1 MTHGL
6 LDSLSMHTNRW
17 FVPLAFLF
25 SMIATH
31 AQDDITYYKDLANNA
46 DPDLQIVAIDSILS
60 KSKGVDT
67 ETYIEYSLRYV
78 DLSLQLDSIEQAA
91 RQATR
96 IHYTINSLQ
105 NQPRQGLDLINQ
117 VLAYEDKIDNPYL
130 RARLYQKR
138 GGSYFKLD
146 ITKAIDDYNRAF
158 ELFTDNDSIHIAD
171 TYLFRGQA
179 YSTLGKFV
187 PAGDDYHQAFAIY
200 EALDDHE
207 YMFYAQQGITTMF
220 SMNGFYQ
227 KAMKERQEN
236 IELIKSLGL
245 NHHLPTEYYN
255 QSLDY
260 RRTGNLAKYR
270 EYLFL
275 AEDAINYLRDKN
287 LDISNETFIYN
298 ELVSFY
304 CGQGDL
310 VTAKEYLQLI
320 EENYKVSQ
328 DDLVTALHYYGGNAR
343 FNLTKGDTQRAF
355 DFAREKLRV
364 ATKLNIEES
373 ILDSNK
379 LLAEIAK
386 ELGYYEQGLEYSI
399 RYASIRDS
407 IYNRGVAN
415 SLAYYQTLYE
425 TERKEKELAEQTA
438 SIQLLERNNETFKRL
453 LWFGGL
459 AALFAFGIFLMFR
472 RQRNLKTT
480 KLLQER
486 YSQELLLSQENERR
500 RISKDL
506 HDGLGQ
512 QLLVLKNKLVQAGQ
526 NESSKLVDRTIDE
539 VRTIS
544 RDLHPFQLQELGLT
558 KALEYTINQI
568 DENTTLFISADIDNI
583 DDIFEPEA
591 EVNIYRIVQEGLSN
605 VLKHAGAEAGKVLV
619 RKLSRQVVIS
629 IRDNGIGFDF
639 QNEYKNV
646 KSLGLKTLLE
656 RTKFLNGNMKINSIK
671 NEGTTMEFQ
680 IPIR

>member
-1 MTHGL
+1 MQ
-6 LDSLSMHTNRW
+6 TNRW
-17 FVPLAFLF
+17 FVPLLLILG
-25 SMIATH
+25 MIPVH
-31 AQDDITYYKDLANNA
+31 AQNDISYYKDLANNS
-46 DPDLQIVAIDSILS
+46 DPDLQIVAIDSVLS
-60 KSKGVDT
+60 KSKEVDT
-67 ETYIEYSLRYV
+67 DTYIEYSLRYI
-78 DLSLQLDSIEQAA
+78 DLSLKLDSIEQAA

-96 IHYTINSLQ
+96 IHYTINSVQ
-105 NQPRQGLDLINQ
+105 NQPRQGLDLINK
-117 VLAYEDKIDNPYL
+117 VLAYEDKINNPYL

-171 TYLFRGQA
+171 TYLWRGQA

-187 PAGDDYHQAFAIY
+187 PAGDDYRQAFAIY

-207 YMFYAQQGITTMF
+207 YMFYVRQGITTMF
-220 SMNGFYQ
+220 SMNGFYK
-227 KAMKERQEN
+227 KAMAERQEN

-260 RRTGNLAKYR
+260 RRIGNIAKYR

-275 AEDAINYLRDKN
+275 AQDAIDYLRDKN
-287 LDISNETFIYN
+287 LDVSNETFIYN
-298 ELVSFY
+298 ELVDFY
-304 CGQGDL
+304 SDQGDL
-310 VTAKEYLQLI
+310 ETAKKYLQLI
-320 EENYKVSQ
+320 EENYRASQ
-328 DDLVTALHYYGGNAR
+328 DDLLTALHYYGANAR
-343 FNLTKGDTQRAF
+343 FNLAKGDSQRAF

-364 ATKLNIEES
+364 ATELNIEES

-386 ELGYYEQGLEYSI
+386 ELGYYEQGLEYST
-399 RYASIRDS
+399 RYADLRDS

-438 SIQLLERNNETFKRL
+438 NVQLLERNNETFRRL

-459 AALFAFGIFLMFR
+459 AALFALGIVLMFR
-472 RQRNLKTT
+472 RQRHLKTN
-480 KLLQER
+480 KQLQER

-512 QLLVLKNKLVQAGQ
+512 QLLVLKNKLIMAGQ

-539 VRTIS
+539 VRAIS

-558 KALEYTINQI
+558 KALEHTINQI

-605 VLKHAGAEAGKVLV
+605 VLKHAGAEAGKVLI
-619 RKLSRQVVIS
+619 RKLSRQVIIS
-629 IRDNGIGFDF
+629 IRDNGVGFDF

-656 RTKFLNGNMKINSIK
+656 RTKFLNGNMKISSIR